1 MIAMEAILLK
11 PEYVTVP
18 LMMPR
23 LLNINFCERTQLT
36 YYYSELNISEQLPHW
51 YPSKSAH
58 CKSFITDDI
67 RKNYTFIQTTTL
79 HTSFYVNFQFFHCR
93 TEICSKWGRWTFFMC
108 FVLN

>member
-79 HTSFYVNFQFFHCR
+79 HTSFYVNLFQVGQMDVFCVF
-93 TEICSKWGRWTFFMC
+93 C
-108 FVLN
+108 FELKISNLYE